1 MFFNGIRFFYARLD
15 ENNGIL
21 KESRN
26 WLLFNLPVIK
36 NTILITDQ

>member
-1 MFFNGIRFFYARLD
+1 MFFDSVRIFYARLD

-21 KESRN
+21 KEPRN

-36 NTILITDQ
+36 RERLITES